1 MEKCPITR
9 EYCDRDECHWWVNF
23 HEMQNRIKA
32 YMSDKAGRLMRAAL
46 SQVPNYAEMFDVDG
60 MCSVKLRMITSS

>member
-1 MEKCPITR
+1 
-9 EYCDRDECHWWVNF
+9 
-23 HEMQNRIKA
+23 MQNRIKA
-32 YMSDKAGRLMRAAL
+32 YMSDKAGRLLRAAL